1 MIPWADYK
9 AAARERGAL
18 ALELYVV
25 ESVPVEP
32 ERLKDTLPAHLAYQA
47 EQEAAGT
54 LAFAGPLSDDSGEHM
69 EGRGLIVYRA
79 ASPEEARA
87 LADAD
92 PMHAEG
98 VRRYTLRRW
107 LINEGSLRL
116 DVRLSAQ
123 RVRLEG
129 P

>member
-1 MIPWADYK
+1 MVAWVDYK

-25 ESVPVEP
+25 ESTPVEP
-32 ERLKDTLPAHLAYQA
+32 ERLKDILPAHLAYQA

-54 LAFAGPLSDDSGEHM
+54 LAFAGPLSDESGEQM

-79 ASPEEARA
+79 ASLEAARLLVTRMVETG
-87 LADAD
+87 LASLDARD
-92 PMHAEG
+92 SKG
-98 VRRYTLRRW
+98 CFDLR
-107 LINEGSLRL
+107 
-116 DVRLSAQ
+116 DV
-123 RVRLEG
+123 